1 MDVDFC
7 SQCENLLYLYIDKQ
21 DNSLHHKCKS
31 CGFSKKLENKN
42 IEINNNTKINVTK
55 CDIINHNP
63 FITADI
69 TIPSIKDNKN
79 IKCLNPDC
87 DAETIHI
94 KYLNYDQDNLKYI
107 YICNQCGHSWTYQ
120 L

>member
-21 DNSLHHKCKS
+21 DKIIHHKCKS

-63 FITADI
+63 QNMILRYHLLKI
-69 TIPSIKDNKN
+69 IK
-79 IKCLNPDC
+79 ILNV
-87 DAETIHI
+87 
-94 KYLNYDQDNLKYI
+94 
-107 YICNQCGHSWTYQ
+107 
-120 L
+120 